1 MVISASGS
9 GYFPPGSSVVVCT
22 QTDKQKK
29 REREREIREVGRITK
44 PGKQPRHTPG
54 QIFKVWFG
62 VRKFVSVCYDDN
74 FRTVYLKIV

>member
-22 QTDKQKK
+22 QTSRR
-29 REREREIREVGRITK
+29 REREREVGRITK

-54 QIFKVWFG
+54 ESSKVWFG
-62 VRKFVSVCYDDN
+62 VRKFVSVCCDHN